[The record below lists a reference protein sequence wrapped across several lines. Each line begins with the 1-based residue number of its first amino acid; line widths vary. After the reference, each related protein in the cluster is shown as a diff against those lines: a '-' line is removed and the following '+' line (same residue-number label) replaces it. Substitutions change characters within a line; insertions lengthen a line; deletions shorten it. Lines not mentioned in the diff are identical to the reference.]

1 LISFLIP
8 TYNYNARPLV
18 YQLDQLAQKEKIK
31 YEIIVND
38 DGSDEKVTENQQI
51 DQLENCSFYQNKTN
65 LGRAGNINQL
75 ISRSKYRYC
84 LLMDCD
90 VRPFSA
96 DFLSKYIQ
104 LLQPDQFC
112 FGGIT
117 YDEQKPEKGLLR
129 WKYGIHQE
137 ARGVTVRRK
146 NPYRYLLT
154 SNLLF
159 DKQMIDERLFD
170 DQLTTYG
177 YEDLLL
183 AQKLK
188 EDQIPIHHIDN
199 PVVHKN
205 LETSI
210 IYLQKTETALITLA
224 DLVQNDKIDKN
235 LTGVSYW
242 GNKMRSLGLAPIVKL
257 VFNLFKN
264 NWRTNILGNK
274 PYLVLFKLYKLGFY
288 LKQF

>member
-1 LISFLIP
+1 MISFLIP

-18 YQLDQLAQKEKIK
+18 NQIDQLAQKENID
-31 YEIIVND
+31 YEIILHD
-38 DGSDEKVTENQQI
+38 DGSDEKVAENQEI
-51 DQLENCSFYQNKTN
+51 DLLENAFFFRNETN

-96 DFLSKYIQ
+96 DFLSHYIK
-104 LLQPDQFC
+104 LIQPDQFC

-129 WKYGIHQE
+129 WKYGRLQE
-137 ARGVTVRRK
+137 AKNVDMRRK

-159 DKQMIDERLFD
+159 DKQLFKD
-170 DQLTTYG
+170 GLFEEQLTTYG

-188 EDQIPIHHIDN
+188 NDQTPVFHIDN
-199 PVVHKN
+199 PVVHEN
-205 LETSI
+205 LETSA
-210 IYLQKTETALITLA
+210 IYLQKTETALKNLA
-224 DLVQNDKIDKN
+224 DLVQNKKIDEN
-235 LTGVSYW
+235 LTGVSFW
-242 GNKMRSLGLAPIVKL
+242 GKKVRQLGLAPIL
-257 VFNLFKN
+257 IQFFKN
-264 NWRTNILGNK
+264 MENKLIKNILGNK
-274 PYLVLFKLYKLGFY
+274 PDLLVFKFYKLGFY